1 MKNRVLKE
9 YIETVLKEEW
19 YWDSER
25 KTDLEPKKKKEKS
38 FFSKVKG
45 FFSGRGRYEDI
56 ASDWAEDRSMYYD
69 IDVSDD
75 VKEEITNFVEKK
87 YPLAMKRARG
97 NEEKANALIKKA
109 LDIKFER
116 QFKELSKKLNRLDD
130 EEDL

>member
-1 MKNRVLKE
+1 MKNRFLKE
-9 YIETVLKEEW
+9 YIEAVLKEEW
-19 YWDSER
+19 YLHSEK
-25 KTDLEPKKKKEKS
+25 KTDLEPKKKKES
-38 FFSKVKG
+38 FFDKVKG

-56 ASDWAEDRSMYYD
+56 ANDWVEDRSMYYD

-75 VKEEITNFVEKK
+75 VKEEVTNFVEKK
-87 YPLAMKRARG
+87 YPLAKKRARG

-116 QFKELSKKLNRLDD
+116 QFKELSRKLNRLDD